1 MHLHPL
7 SVFDG
12 LSFLVAVFAA
22 WTALDLF
29 QQVRAHQG
37 AGRLAWLTTAAA
49 AMGGGVWSMHF
60 IAMLGFNPAAPV
72 HYDLGLT
79 AASFLLAVAGASLAF
94 LIASRGGGGRV
105 VMAGIVMGASIC
117 AMHYLGM
124 AALRTT
130 AVLTYAP
137 APVALSAAIALS
149 ASIAALFAAE
159 RARSPLWR
167 LGSAVVLGLAVVG
180 MHHVAMAALTL
191 SPLQSSASLDPP
203 GAPPLM
209 LAVGVAAVTVVI
221 LFLALAA
228 SMIGQ
233 RDKLISIIDAGGVG
247 YWELSLP
254 GQTLWLS
261 GRARKYLDL
270 AHGEAFGPRDF
281 VRKLKPEDL
290 PRRAATLARALN
302 GDGEYNAEYQMRD
315 SGRWLLLRG
324 RLIRSRSGR
333 PMKLAGVITDVTDRR
348 QAFAA
353 LATSEH
359 RQRLLINE
367 LNHRVKNT
375 LATVQSIAAL
385 TARRS
390 SSVEEF
396 MRLFEARLIAL
407 SDTHNLLTANGWEK
421 AGLRDL
427 LIQEF
432 RPYAEDRLRMEGP
445 EVTLGAEQSL
455 SMGLILHELVTNA
468 AKYGPLKCPNGA
480 AGWVDV
486 RWSEVDEDGLTVLD
500 WIEHGGPVV
509 AAPTR
514 SGFGSRLIDVSIR
527 TTLAGSATMDYADGR
542 LHCRLLFRPG
552 TTKGAEPAAQK

>member
-1 MHLHPL
+1 MHPHLVSPFGGL
-7 SVFDG
+7 SV
-12 LSFLVAVFAA
+12 LVAVFAA

-29 QQVRAHQG
+29 QQVRGRQG
-37 AGRLAWLTTAAA
+37 AARLIWLATAAM

-60 IAMLGFNPAAPV
+60 IAMLGFNPGGPV
-72 HYDLGLT
+72 HYDLTLT
-79 AASFLLAVAGASLAF
+79 AASFLLAIAGSCLAF
-94 LIASRGGGGRV
+94 LIASQGRGTGRLILAGVIMGGG
-105 VMAGIVMGASIC
+105 IC

-130 AVLTYAP
+130 VALTYAP
-137 APVALSAAIALS
+137 ALVALSAVIALS
-149 ASIAALFAAE
+149 ASIIALFAAE
-159 RARSPLWR
+159 RARAPLWR
-167 LGSAVVLGLAVVG
+167 LAAAVVLGLAVVG
-180 MHHVAMAALTL
+180 MHYFAMAALTL
-191 SPLQSSASLDPP
+191 TPLQTAATTHPP

-209 LAVGVAAVTVVI
+209 LAIGVAAVTVVI

-270 AHGEAFGPRDF
+270 AHGEAFGARDF

-324 RLIRSRSGR
+324 RLLRSRSGR
-333 PMKLAGVITDVTDRR
+333 PLKLAGVITDVTDRR

-375 LATVQSIAAL
+375 LATIQSIAAL

-390 SSVEEF
+390 SSVEDF

-407 SDTHNLLTANGWEK
+407 SDTHNLLTANGWER
-421 AGLRDL
+421 ARLRDL
-427 LIQEF
+427 ILLEF
-432 RPYAEDRLRMEGP
+432 RPYAEDRLRMQGP
-445 EVTLGAEQSL
+445 EVTLEAEQAL

-468 AKYGPLKCPNGA
+468 AKYGALSCPEGA
-480 AGWVDV
+480 PGWVDV
-486 RWSEVDEDGLTVLD
+486 AWSEADDGGLITLD
-500 WIEHGGPVV
+500 WIEHGGPSV
-509 AAPTR
+509 APPTR

-527 TTLAGSATMDYADGR
+527 NTLAGSASMDYAEGR
-542 LHCRLLFRPG
+542 LHCRLRFRPG
-552 TTKGAEPAAQK
+552 AAPKT

>member
-1 MHLHPL
+1 VHLHPL

-29 QQVRAHQG
+29 QQARAHQG

-72 HYDLGLT
+72 HYDPGLT
-79 AASFLLAVAGASLAF
+79 AASFLLAVAGSSLAF
-94 LIASRGGGGRV
+94 LIASRGGAGRV
-105 VMAGIVMGASIC
+105 VIAGIVMGASIC

-209 LAVGVAAVTVVI
+209 LAIGVAAVTVVI

-333 PMKLAGVITDVTDRR
+333 PIKLAGVITDVTDRR

-375 LATVQSIAAL
+375 LATIQSIAAL

-468 AKYGPLKCPNGA
+468 AKYGPLKCPSEA

-486 RWSEVDEDGLTVLD
+486 RWSAVDADGRITLD
-500 WIEHGGPVV
+500 WVEHGGPVV
-509 AAPTR
+509 APPTR

-542 LHCRLLFRPG
+542 LHCRLVFRPG
-552 TTKGAEPAAQK
+552 GEPKV

>member
-1 MHLHPL
+1 MHLHL
-7 SVFDG
+7 FSVFDG

-37 AGRLAWLTTAAA
+37 GRRLAWLATAGT

-60 IAMLGFNPAAPV
+60 IAMLGFDPGAAV
-72 HYDLGLT
+72 RYDLPLT
-79 AASFLLAVAGASLAF
+79 VVSFLLAVAGSGLAF
-94 LIASRGGGGRV
+94 LIAAGRANRRR
-105 VMAGIVMGASIC
+105 MILAGLIMGTGIC
-117 AMHYLGM
+117 TMHYVGM
-124 AALRTT
+124 AALRT
-130 AVLTYAP
+130 AANLTYAP
-137 APVALSAAIALS
+137 GLVVLSAAIALF
-149 ASIAALFAAE
+149 ASIAALFAVE
-159 RARSPLWR
+159 QDRSPLWR
-167 LGSAVVLGLAVVG
+167 LTAALILGLAVVG
-180 MHHVAMAALTL
+180 MHHVAMAALTVT
-191 SPLQSSASLDPP
+191 PLQTTAPLNPP
-203 GAPPLM
+203 GAPPLI
-209 LAVGVAAVTVVI
+209 LAVGVAGMTVLI
-221 LFLALAA
+221 LFLALAVA
-228 SMIGQ
+228 MVDQ
-233 RDKLISIIDAGGVG
+233 RDKLIAIIDAGGVG
-247 YWELSLP
+247 YWELALP

-270 AHGEAFGPRDF
+270 AHGESFGPGDF
-281 VRKLKPEDL
+281 LRKLKPEDL
-290 PRRAATLARALN
+290 PRRAATLARALD

-315 SGRWLLLRG
+315 SGRWLQLRG

-333 PMKLAGVITDVTDRR
+333 PIKLAGVITEVTDRR

-375 LATVQSIAAL
+375 LATIQSIAAL

-390 SSVEEF
+390 TSLEDF
-396 MRLFEARLIAL
+396 IGLFQARLIAL

-421 AGLRDL
+421 ARLRDL

-432 RPYAEDRLRMEGP
+432 RPYAEDRLRMTGP
-445 EVTLGAEQSL
+445 DVTLGAEQSL

-468 AKYGPLKCPNGA
+468 AKYGPLKCPNEA

-486 RWSEVDEDGLTVLD
+486 RWDDVDADGRITLD

-509 AAPTR
+509 EPPTR
-514 SGFGSRLIDVSIR
+514 SGFGSRLIETSIR
-527 TTLAGSATMDYADGR
+527 TTLAGSAAMDYADGR
-542 LHCRLLFRPG
+542 LHCRLIFRPG
-552 TTKGAEPAAQK
+552 GAPNA